1 MLKSTFSGIKLVLIA
16 DNTGLSSFVLQL
28 LHPKSVKSHE
38 ILQKFKLIAVQDH
51 LRSSHVI
58 YIQLEIKF
66 YGLQFRCRQYGS
78 IFIHLAVVCSQIY
91 EILRN
96 SERIRAYSRPRSY
109 KVIDLGVNREHI
121 CNFL

>member
-51 LRSSHVI
+51 LRSSYVI
-58 YIQLEIKF
+58 YIQLESKF
-66 YGLQFRCRQYGS
+66 YGLQFRC
-78 IFIHLAVVCSQIY
+78 
-91 EILRN
+91 
-96 SERIRAYSRPRSY
+96 
-109 KVIDLGVNREHI
+109 
-121 CNFL
+121 